1 MDIFLNIL
9 MFILIMTGQIGL
21 PHLFSKIRNK
31 HVMMWTVVI
40 TLHIGVTLLWMH
52 LVLSD
57 TTWMLTA
64 VASYATIASLIAAW
78 QTSTLW
84 HNQRIREIIEADSKI
99 LRWFMQGTTFVAHDE
114 PAYPQDTQNDER
126 YIN

>member
-9 MFILIMTGQIGL
+9 MFILIMSGQLGL

-31 HVMMWTVVI
+31 HVMMLVAVL
-40 TLHIGVTLLWMH
+40 TLHIGVTFLWMH

-64 VASYATIASLIAAW
+64 VASYATIASLIAVW
-78 QTSTLW
+78 QTNALW
-84 HNQRIREIIEADSKI
+84 HDRHVREFIATMIMTGFA
-99 LRWFMQGTTFVAHDE
+99 QGVASVARDE
-114 PAYPQDTQNDER
+114 PAYPQDTQNDVR

>member
-9 MFILIMTGQIGL
+9 MFILIAAGQLGL
-21 PHLFSKIRNK
+21 PRLFSKIRNK
-31 HVMMWTVVI
+31 HVMMWTAVI
-40 TLHIGVTLLWMH
+40 TLHISVAFLWTH

-64 VASYATIASLIAAW
+64 VASYATIASLIAVW
-78 QTSTLW
+78 QTNALW
-84 HNQRIREIIEADSKI
+84 HDRHVREFIATMIMTGFA
-99 LRWFMQGTTFVAHDE
+99 QGVASVARDE
-114 PAYPQDTQNDER
+114 PAYPQDTQNDVR

>member
-9 MFILIMTGQIGL
+9 MFFLIMTGQLGL

-31 HVMMWTVVI
+31 HAMMWTVVI

-57 TTWMLTA
+57 TTWMLSA
-64 VASYATIASLIAAW
+64 VASYATVASLIVAW
-78 QTSTLW
+78 QTNVLW
-84 HNQRIREIIEADSKI
+84 HNRHVREIITTM
-99 LRWFMQGTTFVAHDE
+99 LMTRFMQGTAVVMQDE
-114 PAYPQDTQNDER
+114 SAYSQDTQNDER

>member
-31 HVMMWTVVI
+31 HVMMWTAVI
-40 TLHIGVTLLWMH
+40 TLHISVAFLWTH

-64 VASYATIASLIAAW
+64 VASYATIASLIVVW
-78 QTSTLW
+78 QTNVLW
-84 HNQRIREIIEADSKI
+84 HDRHVREFIATMIMTG
-99 LRWFMQGTTFVAHDE
+99 FMQEAASVAHDE
-114 PAYPQDTQNDER
+114 PVYPQDTQDDVR

>member
-64 VASYATIASLIAAW
+64 VASYATIASLIAVW
-78 QTSTLW
+78 QTNASW
-84 HNQRIREIIEADSKI
+84 HDRHVREFIATMIMTGFA
-99 LRWFMQGTTFVAHDE
+99 QGVASVARDE
-114 PAYPQDTQNDER
+114 PAYPQDTQNDVR

>member
-9 MFILIMTGQIGL
+9 MFILIMTGQLGL

-31 HVMMWTVVI
+31 HVMMLVAVL
-40 TLHIGVTLLWMH
+40 TLHIGVTFLWMH

-64 VASYATIASLIAAW
+64 VASYATIASLIAVW
-78 QTSTLW
+78 QTNALW
-84 HNQRIREIIEADSKI
+84 HDRHVREFIATMIMTGFA
-99 LRWFMQGTTFVAHDE
+99 QGVASVARDE
-114 PAYPQDTQNDER
+114 PAYPQDTQNDVR